1 VADLKAMKHYFASS
15 AKIRMAHTA
24 SPCLTWHKPREK
36 ISRHRMEPHL
46 FVYGTLM
53 STAPG
58 AFGKAMRERL
68 QSEAQLLGPAAIR
81 GRLYDLGR
89 YPALVDSDDPADL
102 VHGQVFALREPG
114 KSFAWLDRY
123 EGIVPG
129 QHGHNE
135 YQRVQRPVRLARGED
150 ITAWVYIYCKSV
162 ARAPRIAA
170 GRWDSV

>member
-1 VADLKAMKHYFASS
+1 
-15 AKIRMAHTA
+15 
-24 SPCLTWHKPREK
+24 
-36 ISRHRMEPHL
+36 MEPHL

-68 QSEAQLLGPAAIR
+68 QREAKLLGPAMIR

-102 VHGQVFALREPG
+102 VHGEVLALHEPR

-129 QHGHNE
+129 HHGQNE
-135 YQRVQRPVRLARGED
+135 YQRGERAVRLASGAE
-150 ITAWVYIYCKSV
+150 ITAWVYLCSKSV
-162 ARAPRIAA
+162 VHAPRIAC
-170 GRWDSV
+170 GRWSGPSSAAIAQTGS